1 MVPLPA
7 RSPADTLKIVLAY
20 CICFITWGSTWAV
33 AKVGLEDLPPLRL
46 VGIRML
52 VAGGVLLPFIRS
64 QLKGLKAGTFWSLV
78 GVGTLQI
85 GFPFAMMF
93 IGQQWVPSSWAAL
106 LFSTYP
112 VWVLLMGRALL
123 PDQLLTPRKLLAA
136 ALGLVG
142 VVALQNTQLSGLK
155 LSSLGITGCLLILG
169 SAGFCAL
176 ANVLVKRHLGHVPP
190 HLLVCV
196 QTLSSAVPLLGAS
209 FLLESGMPVHWT
221 PRAVLALLWLA
232 LGGTVVTY
240 QLFYWLLPRISLSS
254 VGAMALLDTLVAV
267 VLGVGLLHEPLTASL
282 ILGGMFILSAAALA
296 NLSPKGA
303 TPAAPKSSTL
313 TGSQE

>member
-1 MVPLPA
+1 MATLSA
-7 RSPADTLKIVLAY
+7 RGPADTLKIVLAY

-33 AKVGLEDLPPLRL
+33 AKIGLEDVPPLRL
-46 VGIRML
+46 VGVRML
-52 VAGGVLLPFIRS
+52 VAGAVLLPFIRPHVTA
-64 QLKGLKAGTFWSLV
+64 LGTGTLWGIIGL
-78 GVGTLQI
+78 GTLQI

-112 VWVLLMGRALL
+112 VWVLVVGRALL

-136 ALGLVG
+136 ALGLLG
-142 VVALQNTQLSGLK
+142 VVALQNTQLGGLTLSGLG
-155 LSSLGITGCLLILG
+155 LAGCLLILG
-169 SAGFCAL
+169 SAGFCAV
-176 ANVLVKRHLGHVPP
+176 ANVLVKRHLGHVAP

-196 QTLSSAVPLLGAS
+196 QTLSSALPLLGAS
-209 FLLESGMPVHWT
+209 FLLEGGQPAHWT
-221 PRAVLALLWLA
+221 PRAVFAVLWLA

-282 ILGGMFILSAAALA
+282 ILGGMLILSAAALA
-296 NLSPKGA
+296 NLSRA
-303 TPAAPKSSTL
+303 S
-313 TGSQE
+313 

>member
-1 MVPLPA
+1 MALSQA
-7 RSPADTLKIVLAY
+7 RHPADTLKIILAY
-20 CICFITWGSTWAV
+20 AICCLTWGSTWAV
-33 AKVGLEDLPPLRL
+33 AKVGLQDLPPLRL
-46 VGIRML
+46 VGVRML
-52 VAGGVLLPFIRS
+52 VAGGVLLPFVRPH
-64 QLKGLKAGTFWSLV
+64 LATVKGRTLWTLL

-112 VWVLLMGRALL
+112 VWVLLVGRLLL
-123 PDQLLTPRKLLAA
+123 PDQLLTPRKLFAA
-136 ALGLVG
+136 MLGLAG
-142 VVALQNTQLSGLK
+142 VIALQNTQLSGLT
-155 LSSLGITGCLLILG
+155 LSSLGVAGGLLILG

-196 QTLSSAVPLLGAS
+196 QTLSSGVPLLAAS
-209 FLLESGMPVHWT
+209 FLLEGGLPVHWT
-221 PRAVLALLWLA
+221 PRAVAALLWLA

-240 QLFYWLLPRISLSS
+240 QLFYWLLPRLSLSS

-267 VLGVGLLHEPLTASL
+267 VVGVGLLREPLTASL
-282 ILGGMFILSAAALA
+282 VLGGLLILSAAALA
-296 NLSPKGA
+296 NLSPA
-303 TPAAPKSSTL
+303 RSLPP
-313 TGSQE
+313 SQE